1 MGESSP
7 KRRQENGRVR
17 VLWILRERKARPSQ
31 FSCRRQQMANRSP
44 VASSRRSIKRLKPPS
59 QITCEILAYGSLNG
73 ALAKACLKIVRVKH
87 ALRERRSC
95 SYFPRYCHSSTVHR
109 IRRSVR
115 WHLAQVLW
123 SLCFSRRSYLHHSR

>member
-1 MGESSP
+1 MKE
-7 KRRQENGRVR
+7 
-17 VLWILRERKARPSQ
+17 
-31 FSCRRQQMANRSP
+31 C
-44 VASSRRSIKRLKPPS
+44 PS

-115 WHLAQVLW
+115 CHLAEVLC
-123 SLCFSRRSYLHHSR
+123 SLCFSRRSYLHPSREPRRPVHARLILG